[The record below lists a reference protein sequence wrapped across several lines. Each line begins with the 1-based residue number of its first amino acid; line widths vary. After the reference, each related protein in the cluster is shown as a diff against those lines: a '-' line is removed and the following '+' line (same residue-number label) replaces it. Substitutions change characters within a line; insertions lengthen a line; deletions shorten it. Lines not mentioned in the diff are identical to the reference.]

1 MNRGKERNWG
11 HVRTGFSRGRNW
23 GEAPCAR
30 DLLRKYLH
38 EKLHRQEQKR
48 GGEKASEGV
57 ILGKVWGTLA
67 QSYKRTQFM
76 KWCLRVCPDLAKRM
90 GFHAVMLI
98 SSSLKFIPGRSK
110 LSGASSL
117 KWVWAKHFQGALNHL
132 SKGGAG
138 RRVQSKSWVGV
149 GVGWGWESREA
160 PQCQQGSQGLWAE
173 HHPCRYNC
181 LHSIR
186 YCIHAVQCQCQLM
199 TCSKG
204 STPNGRNQT
213 FHFNKIPIWFL
224 HTLKLE
230 KHCYIILSL
239 MV

>member
-1 MNRGKERNWG
+1 MNRGKERSWG
-11 HVRTGFSRGRNW
+11 HVRTGFSRGGNW
-23 GEAPCAR
+23 GEAPWAR

-38 EKLHRQEQKR
+38 EKLHRQEQKW
-48 GGEKASEGV
+48 GGEEASDGV

-76 KWCLRVCPDLAKRM
+76 KWCLGVCPDLAKRM
-90 GFHAVMLI
+90 GFRALLLI

-110 LSGASSL
+110 LSGTSSL
-117 KWVWAKHFQGALNHL
+117 KRVWAKHFQGALNHL

-138 RRVQSKSWVGV
+138 TSVQSKSWVGV
-149 GVGWGWESREA
+149 EAGRRWESREA
-160 PQCQQGSQGLWAE
+160 PQCQRGSQALRAE
-173 HHPCRYNC
+173 HQPCRYNC
-181 LHSIR
+181 VHSIR
-186 YCIHAVQCQCQLM
+186 YCIHAIQCGQLM

-224 HTLKLE
+224 QTLKLE
-230 KHCYIILSL
+230 KHWYVILSL
-239 MV
+239 IV